1 MKNKKVKIIIIL
13 IFFIMIF
20 CVLLGL
26 ISSKSTQIDYK
37 ENNEISDYEKE
48 YEEMKESSIMYEEN
62 STLEQLKEE
71 YKITGQD
78 DIYQI
83 ETEYD
88 GRKVITVKPTIE
100 YKVAFCGMI
109 KKSKPELSEID
120 TLFKKN
126 NPTENG
132 IWVNSSDRAKILQ
145 YLNNNKFTK
154 AKYQIN
160 NNGFL
165 NAILSEDR
173 TDIDRK
179 IQDIINGD
187 KQYIFCISSLCYMID
202 TVTGEIVDN
211 PYNELEEYQTY
222 EYYKDENRMI
232 TFITEN
238 KSSKMSDDEIFESII
253 NLISLQ

>member
-1 MKNKKVKIIIIL
+1 MKNKKRKIIIIL
-13 IFFIMIF
+13 IIFIILF

-26 ISSKSTQIDYK
+26 IGSKSTQINYE
-37 ENNEISDYEKE
+37 ENNEIKNYEKE
-48 YEEMKESSIMYEEN
+48 YEDMKNNSIMYEES
-62 STLEQLKEE
+62 STVEQLKEE
-71 YKITGQD
+71 YKITGKE

-83 ETEYD
+83 ETEND

-100 YKVAFCGMI
+100 YKVAFCGMV
-109 KKSKPELSEID
+109 KNSKPEMSELDSIYEE
-120 TLFKKN
+120 K

-132 IWVNSSDRAKILQ
+132 IWIKQSDREKILK

-160 NNGFL
+160 NKGFL
-165 NAILSEDR
+165 NVIFSDDG
-173 TDIDRK
+173 TDVDKK

-222 EYYKDENRMI
+222 EYFKDENRMI
-232 TFITEN
+232 IFITEN
-238 KSSKMSDDEIFESII
+238 KSSKMSNDEIFESII
-253 NLISLQ
+253 DLISL